1 MNDQM
6 SWDPA
11 LVKKFSSSNHLK
23 MLNQLKNEVIKYPLN
38 NKKKSKSIHVKDSNQ
53 DNKNNS
59 NVEHS
64 QNELFT
70 EKANKSNDEN
80 KNNSNVEQLQNEL
93 ITDKANKRYDENSNK
108 SNVSFNNSK
117 NFSIYNQSTNNS
129 HELETIIPEQSKSN
143 DKSSSTSFKDR
154 LHQVDMK

>member
-1 MNDQM
+1 MNDPM

-23 MLNQLKNEVIKYPLN
+23 MLNQLRNEVIKYPLN
-38 NKKKSKSIHVKDSNQ
+38 NKKKSKSIHVKNSNK
-53 DNKNNS
+53 DTKNNS
-59 NVEHS
+59 NVDHS

-70 EKANKSNDEN
+70 EKANKKFDEN
-80 KNNSNVEQLQNEL
+80 R
-93 ITDKANKRYDENSNK
+93 IK

-129 HELETIIPEQSKSN
+129 RELESIIPEQSKSN

-154 LHQVDMK
+154 LNQVDMK

>member
-1 MNDQM
+1 MNDPI

-23 MLNQLKNEVIKYPLN
+23 MLNQLKNEVLKYPLN
-38 NKKKSKSIHVKDSNQ
+38 NKKKSKSIHIKDSNQ

-64 QNELFT
+64 PNELS
-70 EKANKSNDEN
+70 A
-80 KNNSNVEQLQNEL
+80 Q
-93 ITDKANKRYDENSNK
+93 KANKRNDENSNK

-129 HELETIIPEQSKSN
+129 RELESIIPEQSKSN

-154 LHQVDMK
+154 LNQVDMK

>member
-1 MNDQM
+1 MNDPI

-23 MLNQLKNEVIKYPLN
+23 MLNQLRNEVIKYPLN

-59 NVEHS
+59 HVEHS

-70 EKANKSNDEN
+70 EKANKRND
-80 KNNSNVEQLQNEL
+80 KNS
-93 ITDKANKRYDENSNK
+93 IK

-129 HELETIIPEQSKSN
+129 PELETIIPEESKSN

-154 LHQVDMK
+154 LNQVDLK

>member
-1 MNDQM
+1 MNDPM

-23 MLNQLKNEVIKYPLN
+23 MLNQLRNEVIKYPLN
-38 NKKKSKSIHVKDSNQ
+38 NRKKSKSINIKDSNQ
-53 DNKNNS
+53 DNQNNS

-70 EKANKSNDEN
+70 EKANKKNDEN
-80 KNNSNVEQLQNEL
+80 R
-93 ITDKANKRYDENSNK
+93 IK

-129 HELETIIPEQSKSN
+129 RELETIIPEQSKSN

-154 LHQVDMK
+154 LNQVDMK

>member
-1 MNDQM
+1 MNDPM

-23 MLNQLKNEVIKYPLN
+23 MLNQLRNEVIKYPLN
-38 NKKKSKSIHVKDSNQ
+38 NKKKSKSIHVKDSNK

-59 NVEHS
+59 NVDQS
-64 QNELFT
+64 PNELST
-70 EKANKSNDEN
+70 EKTNKVNNEN
-80 KNNSNVEQLQNEL
+80 
-93 ITDKANKRYDENSNK
+93 RNK

-129 HELETIIPEQSKSN
+129 PELGNIIPDQSKSN
-143 DKSSSTSFKDR
+143 DKSSSTSFKER
-154 LHQVDMK
+154 LNQVDMK

>member
-1 MNDQM
+1 MNDPI

-23 MLNQLKNEVIKYPLN
+23 MLNQLRNEVIKYPLN
-38 NKKKSKSIHVKDSNQ
+38 NKKKSKSNHVNDSNQ
-53 DNKNNS
+53 DKKNNS

-64 QNELFT
+64 QNDLFT
-70 EKANKSNDEN
+70 EKEN
-80 KNNSNVEQLQNEL
+80 KNN
-93 ITDKANKRYDENSNK
+93 DEYSNK

-129 HELETIIPEQSKSN
+129 LEHESILPEQSKSN
-143 DKSSSTSFKDR
+143 DKSSSSSFKDR
-154 LHQVDMK
+154 LNQVDMK

>member
-1 MNDQM
+1 MNDPM

-23 MLNQLKNEVIKYPLN
+23 MLNQLRNEVIKYPLN
-38 NKKKSKSIHVKDSNQ
+38 NKKKSKSIHLKDSNK

-59 NVEHS
+59 NVDHS
-64 QNELFT
+64 PNELFT
-70 EKANKSNDEN
+70 EKANKVNDEN
-80 KNNSNVEQLQNEL
+80 
-93 ITDKANKRYDENSNK
+93 RNK

-129 HELETIIPEQSKSN
+129 RELENIIPDQSKSN
-143 DKSSSTSFKDR
+143 DKSSSTSFKER
-154 LHQVDMK
+154 LNEVDMK

>member
-1 MNDQM
+1 MNDPI
-6 SWDPA
+6 SWDPS

-23 MLNQLKNEVIKYPLN
+23 MLNQLRNEVIKYPLN
-38 NKKKSKSIHVKDSNQ
+38 NKKKSKSIHVKDSNK
-53 DNKNNS
+53 DNKNSS
-59 NVEHS
+59 NIEHS

-70 EKANKSNDEN
+70 EKANNR
-80 KNNSNVEQLQNEL
+80 
-93 ITDKANKRYDENSNK
+93 TDKNSNK

-129 HELETIIPEQSKSN
+129 PELESIIPEQSKSN

-154 LHQVDMK
+154 LNQVDMK

>member
-1 MNDQM
+1 MNDPI

-23 MLNQLKNEVIKYPLN
+23 MLNQLRNEVIKYPLN
-38 NKKKSKSIHVKDSNQ
+38 NKKKSKSINVKDSNQ

-70 EKANKSNDEN
+70 EKANKKNDEN
-80 KNNSNVEQLQNEL
+80 R
-93 ITDKANKRYDENSNK
+93 IK

-117 NFSIYNQSTNNS
+117 NFSIYNQSTNKS
-129 HELETIIPEQSKSN
+129 RELESIIPEQSKSN

-154 LHQVDMK
+154 LNQVDMK

>member
-1 MNDQM
+1 MNDPM

-23 MLNQLKNEVIKYPLN
+23 MLNQLRNEVIKYPLN
-38 NKKKSKSIHVKDSNQ
+38 NKKKSKSIHIKDSNQ

-70 EKANKSNDEN
+70 EKANKKNDEN
-80 KNNSNVEQLQNEL
+80 R
-93 ITDKANKRYDENSNK
+93 IK

-129 HELETIIPEQSKSN
+129 RELESIIPEQSKSN
-143 DKSSSTSFKDR
+143 DISSSTSF
-154 LHQVDMK
+154 

>member
-1 MNDQM
+1 MNDPI

-23 MLNQLKNEVIKYPLN
+23 MLNQLRNEVIKYPLN

-59 NVEHS
+59 NAEHS

-70 EKANKSNDEN
+70 EKANKINDE
-80 KNNSNVEQLQNEL
+80 S
-93 ITDKANKRYDENSNK
+93 SNK
-108 SNVSFNNSK
+108 SNISFNNSK
-117 NFSIYNQSTNNS
+117 NFSIYNQSNNNS
-129 HELETIIPEQSKSN
+129 PELENIILDQSKSN
-143 DKSSSTSFKDR
+143 DKSSSTSFKER
-154 LHQVDMK
+154 LNEVDMK

>member
-1 MNDQM
+1 MNDPI

-23 MLNQLKNEVIKYPLN
+23 MLNQLRNEVIKYPLN
-38 NKKKSKSIHVKDSNQ
+38 NKKKTKSIHVKDSNQ
-53 DNKNNS
+53 DNVNNS
-59 NVEHS
+59 NVE
-64 QNELFT
+64 N
-70 EKANKSNDEN
+70 
-80 KNNSNVEQLQNEL
+80 LQNEL
-93 ITDKANKRYDENSNK
+93 ITEQSNKSKDENSNK

-129 HELETIIPEQSKSN
+129 RELEPIIHEQSKSN

-154 LHQVDMK
+154 LNQVDMK

>member
-1 MNDQM
+1 MNDPI

-23 MLNQLKNEVIKYPLN
+23 MLNQLRNEVIKYPLN

-59 NVEHS
+59 NFEHS
-64 QNELFT
+64 PNELS
-70 EKANKSNDEN
+70 A
-80 KNNSNVEQLQNEL
+80 Q
-93 ITDKANKRYDENSNK
+93 KANKRTDENSNK

-129 HELETIIPEQSKSN
+129 RELENIIAEQSKSN

-154 LHQVDMK
+154 LNQVDMK

>member
-1 MNDQM
+1 MNDQI

-23 MLNQLKNEVIKYPLN
+23 MLNQLRNEVIKYPLN

-70 EKANKSNDEN
+70 EKANKRNDEN
-80 KNNSNVEQLQNEL
+80 
-93 ITDKANKRYDENSNK
+93 IIK

-117 NFSIYNQSTNNS
+117 NFSIYNQSKNNS
-129 HELETIIPEQSKSN
+129 IGRENELLSPNQSKCIQEN
-143 DKSSSTSFKDR
+143 STQTSI
-154 LHQVDMK
+154 

>member
-1 MNDQM
+1 M

-23 MLNQLKNEVIKYPLN
+23 MLNQLRNEVIKYPLN
-38 NKKKSKSIHVKDSNQ
+38 NKKKSKSIHTKDSNQ

-64 QNELFT
+64 PNELS
-70 EKANKSNDEN
+70 A
-80 KNNSNVEQLQNEL
+80 Q
-93 ITDKANKRYDENSNK
+93 KANKRNGENSNK

-117 NFSIYNQSTNNS
+117 NFSIYNQSSNNS
-129 HELETIIPEQSKSN
+129 RELESIIPEQSKSN
-143 DKSSSTSFKDR
+143 DISSSTSFKDR
-154 LHQVDMK
+154 LNQVDMK

>member
-1 MNDQM
+1 MNDPI

-23 MLNQLKNEVIKYPLN
+23 MLNQLRNEVIKYPLN
-38 NKKKSKSIHVKDSNQ
+38 NRKKSKSIQIKDSNQ

-59 NVEHS
+59 NDEHS
-64 QNELFT
+64 QNDPFT
-70 EKANKSNDEN
+70 EKANKR
-80 KNNSNVEQLQNEL
+80 NN
-93 ITDKANKRYDENSNK
+93 ENSNK
-108 SNVSFNNSK
+108 SNISFNNSK

-129 HELETIIPEQSKSN
+129 IELESIRTEQSKSN

-154 LHQVDMK
+154 LNQVDMK